1 MWSGMLYGMQGMSSD
16 VRRVRWL
23 DNNFPDCSAAAGPL
37 EEGSGG
43 KYAVRY
49 AGHGSDAPEVRSVLD
64 MLPGLLGSCK
74 GAAECSGGGQY
85 AVTVQGMSSDAPG
98 CGQCWICFPGCW
110 AAAGAVELRRWAI
123 CCTVCRAEQRCSVAV
138 SVGYAS

>member
-1 MWSGMLYGMQGMSSD
+1 VLYGMRGMSSD
-16 VRRVRWL
+16 V
-23 DNNFPDCSAAAGPL
+23 
-37 EEGSGG
+37 
-43 KYAVRY
+43 
-49 AGHGSDAPEVRSVLD
+49 PEVRSVLN
-64 MLPGLLGSCK
+64 MLPRLLGSCK

-110 AAAGAVELRRWAI
+110 AAAEPLSSGSGQYAVRYAGH
-123 CCTVCRAEQRCSVAV
+123 EQRCSVAV